1 MSPGIGLMDRRLKTE
16 KDAISLAMSGILKEY
31 KTESEKIKTLETKY
45 DDDAGDWYVALG
57 WEEKRAIVKMDSVL
71 AKITEINEIEVDFL
85 NSTFGAS
92 FWFGI
97 TSNPPS

>member
-57 WEEKRAIVKMDSVL
+57 WEEKRAIIKMESVL
-71 AKITEINEIEVDFL
+71 AEITEIKEN
-85 NSTFGAS
+85 
-92 FWFGI
+92 
-97 TSNPPS
+97 

>member
-31 KTESEKIKTLETKY
+31 KTKSENIETLETKY

-57 WEEKRAIVKMDSVL
+57 WEQKRAIVKMDSVL
-71 AKITEINEIEVDFL
+71 AKILEIKEI
-85 NSTFGAS
+85 
-92 FWFGI
+92 
-97 TSNPPS
+97 

>member
-31 KTESEKIKTLETKY
+31 KTNSKEIKTLETYY

-57 WEEKRAIVKMDSVL
+57 WDEKRAIVKMDSVL
-71 AKITEINEIEVDFL
+71 AEITEIKEI
-85 NSTFGAS
+85 
-92 FWFGI
+92 
-97 TSNPPS
+97 